1 MFKKSVSRRCLSAL
15 LAAAL
20 FCASLPYGAGNG
32 HRPSAPG
39 ADADEPGIELC
50 DDSGHTDEIN

>member
-50 DDSGHTDEIN
+50 SDYGSKEEID